1 MGERIG
7 QQPFSR
13 LNLMQMQ
20 SRSRSCCLGP
30 RPFSGRAGRPEPV
43 SVTQQC
49 YRTPHTAGR
58 RLAVPK
64 RLPNPR
70 LLRGR
75 TAGSFCWNWRVWLR
89 RTAGPHAG
97 RGSGAFHAPN

>member
-13 LNLMQMQ
+13 LNSMRIRP
-20 SRSRSCCLGP
+20 RSRSCCLG
-30 RPFSGRAGRPEPV
+30 RGASLRRAGRPELV
-43 SVTQQC
+43 SVTQQG
-49 YRTPHTAGR
+49 YRTHRTAGW
-58 RLAVPK
+58 RLAAPK
-64 RLPNPR
+64 RLPNPTV
-70 LLRGR
+70 LRGR

-89 RTAGPHAG
+89 RTTGPHAG

>member
-1 MGERIG
+1 MGERIC

-13 LNLMQMQ
+13 LNLTGCGP
-20 SRSRSCCLGP
+20 RSRSCCLGP
-30 RPFSGRAGRPEPV
+30 RPFSGRAGRPELV

-49 YRTPHTAGR
+49 YRTPYTAGW
-58 RLAVPK
+58 RLAAPK
-64 RLPNPR
+64 RLPNPS

-89 RTAGPHAG
+89 RTTGPHAG

>member
-13 LNLMQMQ
+13 LNLMQLRH
-20 SRSRSCCLGP
+20 RSRSCCLGP

-43 SVTQQC
+43 SVTQHR
-49 YRTPHTAGR
+49 YRTHRTAGQ
-58 RLAVPK
+58 RLAAWQ
-64 RLPNPR
+64 RAPNPT

-75 TAGSFCWNWRVWLR
+75 TAGSFCWNCGVWLR